1 MANLRVCAC
10 LVLLICYA
18 VSRSETRLLNPYI
31 DGRKATGSIPALS
44 TIADSSKVYHFSV
57 PIVDEDTKKLYES
70 KRLSP
75 GGPDPKHH

>member
-1 MANLRVCAC
+1 MASLRFCAC

-18 VSRSETRLLNPYI
+18 VLRSETRLVNPYI

-44 TIADSSKVYHFSV
+44 TTAGSGKVYRFSKPV
-57 PIVDEDTKKLYES
+57 VDEDTKKLYES